1 MENCDSK
8 KTMAAPVRLVIVG
21 MGVRSM
27 IYAREALEHPDLF
40 QIAGVA
46 DINPDRV
53 RMAKEMFHIPEEH
66 CFSSVE
72 ELTAVPKFAEGVI
85 NGTMDQQHV
94 PTSIPLLRHGY
105 DILLE
110 KPFAV
115 NSLEAEQ
122 LIRCEHETGRRVMV
136 CHVLRYAPFYRR
148 IKEIVAGG
156 KIGKVINIRMAEQV
170 SYFHESVS
178 YVRGKYASPEI
189 CGSGMLL
196 SKSCHDVDIMTWL
209 MKGNHPVNVSS
220 VGSVFQFKPEMAPEN
235 AGTHCLL
242 DCPLE
247 RTCPYSAKRLYIE
260 HPQRWTGNI
269 WHDIGRENASEE
281 ERLSML
287 SDPEN
292 PFSRCVYRCD
302 LKIVDHQSVMVS
314 FADGATGTFSMNGGA
329 TASGRHIHITG
340 TMGEITGI
348 FEEGCFTVYRIA
360 PEAPGGRTA
369 EVVDVSQAQ
378 HGNAHGGGDQAIIR
392 DFVTLLQ
399 GGKPSSCCTTLD
411 DSMTGH
417 RVVFLAEES
426 RKKNGEACLL
436 G

>member
-1 MENCDSK
+1 MSRP
-8 KTMAAPVRLVIVG
+8 MRIVIVG

-27 IYAREALEHPDLF
+27 IYAREALAHPDLF
-40 QIAGVA
+40 RIVGVA
-46 DINPDRV
+46 DINPERV
-53 RMAKEMFHIPEEH
+53 RTARETFGIPEEY
-66 CFSSVE
+66 CFSSVQ
-72 ELTAVPKFAEGVI
+72 ELVSVPKFADGVI

-94 PTSIPLLRHGY
+94 PTSLPLLRHGY

-115 NSLEAEQ
+115 NLQEAEQ
-122 LIRCEHETGRRVMV
+122 LIECEHKTGRRVMV

-148 IKEIVAGG
+148 IKEIISAGG
-156 KIGKVINIRMAEQV
+156 IGKVINIRMAEQV

-196 SKSCHDVDIMTWL
+196 SKSCHDIDIMTWL
-209 MKGNHPVNVSS
+209 MRGNHPVSVSS
-220 VGSVFQFKPEMAPEN
+220 VGSVFQFKPEMAPQG

-242 DCPLE
+242 NCPAE
-247 RTCPYSAKRLYIE
+247 RTCPYSARRLYIE

-269 WHDIGRENASEE
+269 WHDIEKENATEE
-281 ERLSML
+281 ERIAILSN
-287 SDPEN
+287 PEN

-302 LKIVDHQSVMVS
+302 LKIVDHQSLLVS
-314 FADGATGTFSMNGGA
+314 FTDGATGTFSMNGGA

-340 TMGEITGI
+340 TLGEIIGT
-348 FEEGCFTVYRIA
+348 FEEGRFTVFRIA
-360 PEAPGGRTA
+360 PDAPGGRTA
-369 EVVDVSQAQ
+369 ETVDVSHAQ
-378 HGNAHGGGDQAIIR
+378 QGNAHGGGDQAIIH
-392 DFVTLLQ
+392 DFITLLQ
-399 GGKPSSCCTTLD
+399 GGQPSPCCTTLD

-426 RKKNGEACLL
+426 RVKNGAAFLI
-436 G
+436 